1 MLPCVALAQ
10 AATDAAYCQALT
22 SSYRKAVAAGSSP
35 VPGIGEAIVG
45 CQTTPAAS
53 IRALEKA
60 LKDMQVELPRRA

>member
-1 MLPCVALAQ
+1 M
-10 AATDAAYCQALT
+10 T